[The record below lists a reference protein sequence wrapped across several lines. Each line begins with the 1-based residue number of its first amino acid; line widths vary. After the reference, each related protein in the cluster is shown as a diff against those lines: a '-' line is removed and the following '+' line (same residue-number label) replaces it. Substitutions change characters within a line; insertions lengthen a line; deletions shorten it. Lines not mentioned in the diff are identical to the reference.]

1 MAELPANSCV
11 GGLGGRRVD
20 YRKFVINSGASRIQ
34 EPYLESKKYAAPLAR
49 AGPRPAAVGPAR
61 AGASRKGS
69 HQPRGTHRRFPLI
82 RPVSGQEKKAPPRRG
97 EAAPITC
104 EVGAEGV
111 VHHRMKNGR
120 RTHSTIV
127 ELLEAYRR

>member
-1 MAELPANSCV
+1 MRRHWPARDPDPP
-11 GGLGGRRVD
+11 L
-20 YRKFVINSGASRIQ
+20 SGQ
-34 EPYLESKKYAAPLAR
+34 
-49 AGPRPAAVGPAR
+49 R